1 MDIRAALFACRH
13 VRIKESSTLPL
24 DESFTSTSLQS
35 HIYWTLLHDPHSFS
49 SRQLTRCT
57 STGRLGTSYLA
68 QRQTKTQPTSAST
81 TPPRVKPRFIWSPF
95 SALFWEDSP
104 SSILHHHLLL
114 VFSRVMLLAVDL
126 FNRPSCACRHM
137 IRTTLPSSFPK
148 TSVQVVDYIPI
159 CIFKIISWKPKDMT
173 TPYLPS
179 RPPSQDWTGTHI
191 FYPFCKKQKINW
203 KSWLN

>member
-81 TPPRVKPRFIWSPF
+81 TPPRVKPRFIWSHLLSSF
-95 SALFWEDSP
+95 LRRL
-104 SSILHHHLLL
+104 SILHPPSSSPSCVLQSYVISCRFVQSPLLCMSSYDVPPSPLPSPKPPYRSSTIFQYAFSKLFLENLKTWPHRTSQAAPLVRTEPEHIFSILL
-114 VFSRVMLLAVDL
+114 VR
-126 FNRPSCACRHM
+126 N
-137 IRTTLPSSFPK
+137 
-148 TSVQVVDYIPI
+148 
-159 CIFKIISWKPKDMT
+159 
-173 TPYLPS
+173 
-179 RPPSQDWTGTHI
+179 
-191 FYPFCKKQKINW
+191 KK
-203 KSWLN
+203 

>member
-1 MDIRAALFACRH
+1 MFTALRHQQSSCFYKKKFNLIDIRAALFACRH

-81 TPPRVKPRFIWSPF
+81 TPPRVKPRFIWSHLLSSF
-95 SALFWEDSP
+95 LRRL
-104 SSILHHHLLL
+104 SILHHHLLL

-137 IRTTLPSSFPK
+137 MYHPPLFLTQNLRTGRRLYSNMHFQNYFLK
-148 TSVQVVDYIPI
+148 T
-159 CIFKIISWKPKDMT
+159 
-173 TPYLPS
+173 
-179 RPPSQDWTGTHI
+179 
-191 FYPFCKKQKINW
+191 
-203 KSWLN
+203 